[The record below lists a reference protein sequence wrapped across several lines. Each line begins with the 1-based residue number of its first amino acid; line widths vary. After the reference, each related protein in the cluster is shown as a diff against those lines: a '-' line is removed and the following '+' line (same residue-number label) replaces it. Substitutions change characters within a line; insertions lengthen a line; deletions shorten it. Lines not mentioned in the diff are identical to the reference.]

1 MKEYVELVEKLAR
14 ERKEK
19 ELNERNFDGTG
30 PEGKGPKTGR
40 GMGPCKENEVE
51 EEKKPSAGLSKKK
64 KSAVAKKARAGK
76 DIGKKGKG
84 FEKVKKAAEKSGAED
99 PEAVAA
105 AQMWKSIK
113 R

>member
-1 MKEYVELVEKLAR
+1 MGQYIELV
-14 ERKEK
+14 KEV
-19 ELNERNFDGTG
+19 LNERNFDGTG
-30 PEGKGPKTGR
+30 PEGKGPGTGR
-40 GMGPCKENEVE
+40 GIGKCTPEDVE

-64 KSAVAKKARAGK
+64 KSEIVKKAKAGK
-76 DIGKKGKG
+76 DIGKKSKG
-84 FEKVKKAAEKSGAED
+84 FEKVKKAAEKSGAKD